1 MATETVQWSISGV
14 AASKS
19 TRNNPPTTGNAE
31 DEKGDLDK
39 SSAINFEQKCKY
51 IYTYIY
57 IFRKTW
63 RRVTR
68 VSCFMSCDTVYAK
81 NSKGFVYFL

>member
-1 MATETVQWSISGV
+1 MTTKAHIRRLISGV
-14 AASKS
+14 ASSKS
-19 TRNNPPTTGNAE
+19 ARNNPPTTGNAE

-51 IYTYIY
+51 IYIY
-57 IFRKTW
+57 LFRKTR

>member
-1 MATETVQWSISGV
+1 MTMNESQKGHIRRLISGV

-19 TRNNPPTTGNAE
+19 ARNNPQTTGNAE

-51 IYTYIY
+51 IYIY
-57 IFRKTW
+57 IFISKDSTARDT
-63 RRVTR
+63 
-68 VSCFMSCDTVYAK
+68 CFVLHVM
-81 NSKGFVYFL
+81 